1 MIIAKKIRL
10 FPTKEQE
17 EKMIESC
24 NTARYIYNY
33 TLAKQEQNYKDGN
46 QFIKNTEI
54 RKELTKLKKTEKFS
68 WLNNVSNN
76 VTKQAVKDACNAYI
90 KYFKR
95 LSEKPRFKKKGKS
108 RESFYNDDYK
118 LKIKEESLLIEKVG
132 WVRIQPDQ
140 VDKNKHYTN
149 PRVSY
154 DGKYWYISLSYNKE
168 TIKEELTDEV
178 IGIDVGIKN
187 LATCSNGYIVK
198 NINKLITIKKLEKR
212 KKRLQRQISRKF
224 EKNIKGKE
232 YIKTKNIEK
241 SLKKQKLIER
251 RMRNI
256 RMNQIHQATSTIIKA
271 KTCRVVMEE
280 LDIQTMKKDKHLAY
294 LLQGT
299 MMYEF
304 KRVLKY
310 KCELHSIDFKTV
322 DKYYASSKICSCC
335 GNRIELTLK
344 DRIFKCSCGFETD
357 RDINAAINIA
367 AKATCNSL

>member
-24 NTARYIYNY
+24 NVARYIYNY

-46 QFIKNTEI
+46 KFIKNTEI
-54 RKELTKLKKTEKFS
+54 RKEITKLKKTEEFS

-90 KYFKR
+90 KYFKG
-95 LSEKPRFKKKGKS
+95 LSEKPRFKKKWKS

-132 WVRIQPDQ
+132 WVRIRPNQ
-140 VDKNKHYTN
+140 VDKSTHYTN
-149 PRVSY
+149 PRITY
-154 DGKYWYISLSYNKE
+154 DGKYWCISLSYNKE
-168 TIKEELTDEV
+168 TIKEELTGEV

-187 LATCSNGYIVK
+187 LATCSNGYVVK
-198 NINKLITIKKLEKR
+198 NINKSVTMKKLEKR
-212 KKRLQRQISRKF
+212 KKRLQRQISRKI
-224 EKNIKGKE
+224 KNNTKGKE
-232 YIKTKNIEK
+232 NIKTKNIEK

-256 RMNQIHQATSTIIKA
+256 RMNQIHQETATIIKG
-271 KTCRVVMEE
+271 KPSRVVMEE
-280 LDIQTMKKDKHLAY
+280 LDIQSMKKDKHLAY

-335 GNRIELTLK
+335 GNRKPILSLSERNYKCDICGLK
-344 DRIFKCSCGFETD
+344 IN
-357 RDINAAINIA
+357 RDLNASINLKNYKFI
-367 AKATCNSL
+367 

>member
-46 QFIKNTEI
+46 KFIKNTEI
-54 RKELTKLKKTEKFS
+54 RKELTKLKKTEKFG

-168 TIKEELTDEV
+168 AIKEELTDEV

-224 EKNIKGKE
+224 KKNMKGKE

-241 SLKKQKLIER
+241 SFKKQKLIER
-251 RMRNI
+251 RMVNI
-256 RMNQIHQATSTIIKA
+256 RMNQIHQATSTIIKE
-271 KTCRVVMEE
+271 KPCRVVMEE

-310 KCELHSIDFKTV
+310 KCELHSISFKTV
-322 DKYYASSKICSCC
+322 DKYYASSKTCSCC
-335 GNRIELTLK
+335 GNRKPILSLSERIYKCDNCGLK
-344 DRIFKCSCGFETD
+344 IN
-357 RDINAAINIA
+357 RDLNAAINL
-367 AKATCNSL
+367 KNYQFM

>member
-17 EKMIESC
+17 AKMVESC

-33 TLAKQEQNYKDGN
+33 TLAKQEQNYKETKP
-46 QFIKNTEI
+46 FIKNTEI
-54 RKELTKLKKTEKFS
+54 RKELTQLKKTEKFS

-90 KYFKR
+90 KYFKG
-95 LSEKPRFKKKGKS
+95 LSEKPKFKKKGKS

-118 LKIKEESLLIEKVG
+118 LKIKEENLLIEKVG
-132 WVRIQPDQ
+132 WIKIKPDQ
-140 VDKNKHYTN
+140 VDKNTHYTN
-149 PRVSY
+149 PRITY

-168 TIKEELTDEV
+168 IIKEELTDEV

-187 LATCSNGYIVK
+187 LATCSNGYVVK
-198 NINKLITIKKLEKR
+198 NINKTITIKKLEKR
-212 KKRLQRQISRKF
+212 KKRLQRKISRKF
-224 EKNIKGKE
+224 VKNIKGKE
-232 YIKTKNIEK
+232 HIKTKNIEK

-251 RMRNI
+251 RIRNI
-256 RMNQIHQATSTIIKA
+256 RMNQIHQATSTIIKS
-271 KTCRVVMEE
+271 KPFRVVMEE
-280 LDIQTMKKDKHLAY
+280 LDVQAMKKDKHLAY

-304 KRVLKY
+304 KKVLKY
-310 KCELHSIDFKTV
+310 KCELNSIDFKTV

-335 GNRIELTLK
+335 GNRKPILSLSERNYKCDVCGIKINRDLNASINLK
-344 DRIFKCSCGFETD
+344 NYKFI
-357 RDINAAINIA
+357 
-367 AKATCNSL
+367 